1 MDVYSSLNIS
11 IGTVMKNSEVLEFFP
26 DHLKTKT
33 MCKESVQ
40 KLPYVL
46 RYVLDQYKAQRMRDK
61 STLENGGTL
70 KYIPYYIP

>member
-1 MDVYSSLNIS
+1 
-11 IGTVMKNSEVLEFFP
+11 
-26 DHLKTKT
+26 
-33 MCKESVQ
+33 MCKESVK